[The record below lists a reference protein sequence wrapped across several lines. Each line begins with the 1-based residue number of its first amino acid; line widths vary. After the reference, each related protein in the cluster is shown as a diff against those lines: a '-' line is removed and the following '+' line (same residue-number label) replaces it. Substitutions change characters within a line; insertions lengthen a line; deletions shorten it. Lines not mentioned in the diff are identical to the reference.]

1 MEEFHRVTINPR
13 VGEILNRRIGVIA
26 IRIEIVQRRIV
37 PELEDSAV
45 LTVLSNN
52 SRGQAVLDDNVTG

>member
-1 MEEFHRVTINPR
+1 MTINPR
-13 VGEILNRRIGVIA
+13 VGEILNRRIGVIV

-52 SRGQAVLDDNVTG
+52 SRGQAVLDDSVTG